1 MERTLIEIAQEIGE
15 TLQPRRL
22 LLTTAESC
30 TGGWVG
36 QAITAIPGSSD
47 WFERGFIT
55 YSDTAKQEML
65 GVSEQTLRQ
74 YGAVSEETAL
84 EMAEGALRFSHAH
97 LSLSVTGI
105 AGPTGATHDKPIG
118 LVWIAW
124 SSLQLPPKAKKAHFS
139 GDRDQIRHQAVA
151 LAMTGLLEYM
161 GKLPIK

>member
-1 MERTLIEIAQEIGE
+1 MERTLIEIAQELGQA
-15 TLQPRRL
+15 LQARRL
-22 LLTTAESC
+22 LVTTAESC

-36 QAITAIPGSSD
+36 QAITAIAGSSE
-47 WFERGFIT
+47 WFERGFVS

-97 LSLSVTGI
+97 LSLAVTGI
-105 AGPTGATHDKPIG
+105 AGPTGATPDKPIG

-124 SSLQLPPKAKKAHFS
+124 SSLQLPPKAKKAYFS
-139 GDRDQIRHQAVA
+139 GDRDQIRQQAVA
-151 LAMTGLLEYM
+151 LAMTGLLDYM
-161 GKLPIK
+161 EKLSIR